1 MPVQI
6 GHTSKPIVYNLGY
19 CQDVAASSPFV
30 VDVEHDCRT
39 HSRPAVSGTWYR
51 RRAVETSKAFSWF
64 VLGFPTSF
72 FPSDCRTQE
81 KMCI

>member
-1 MPVQI
+1 MQI

-39 HSRPAVSGTWYR
+39 HSRPAVSGT
-51 RRAVETSKAFSWF
+51 
-64 VLGFPTSF
+64 
-72 FPSDCRTQE
+72 
-81 KMCI
+81 